1 VHELLTVARKVL
13 AVPKG
18 SPMRI
23 DDKICAQAGIRPEQ
37 WIIEER
43 LARAAE
49 DLARRSPAAVT
60 VSEVAYRW
68 GFTNAS
74 HFATRFR
81 RAYGVTPRE

>member
-1 VHELLTVARKVL
+1 
-13 AVPKG
+13 
-18 SPMRI
+18 MRI